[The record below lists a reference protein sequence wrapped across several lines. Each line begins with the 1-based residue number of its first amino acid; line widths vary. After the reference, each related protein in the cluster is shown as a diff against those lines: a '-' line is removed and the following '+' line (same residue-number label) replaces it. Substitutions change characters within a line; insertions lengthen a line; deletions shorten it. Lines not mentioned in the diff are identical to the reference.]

1 MNTEEELAYIRGRQS
16 AWVTLLRQACIEL
29 GPESK
34 EANADRWRI
43 ERAETVRILRQVCA
57 CFGDNDWP
65 DELHLGDV
73 IEKHLW
79 RALETDY
86 GSRP

>member
-43 ERAETVRILRQVCA
+43 ERAETVRILRQRQA
-57 CFGDNDWP
+57 RSALRGKLMHP
-65 DELHLGDV
+65 DDV
-73 IEKHLW
+73 E
-79 RALETDY
+79 AT
-86 GSRP
+86 S